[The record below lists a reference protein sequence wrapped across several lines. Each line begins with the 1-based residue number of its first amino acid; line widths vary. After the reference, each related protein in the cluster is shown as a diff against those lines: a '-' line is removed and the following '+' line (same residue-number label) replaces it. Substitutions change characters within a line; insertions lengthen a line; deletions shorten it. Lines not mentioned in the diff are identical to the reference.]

1 MNRLLS
7 SFALLILITGC
18 GGGSG
23 SSSKPTPVQPPANP
37 SIPTFNSSSNSIF
50 TNESIAITWSSNN
63 ASTCI
68 ASGDWDGQKASAGSE
83 SLQLQEAK
91 TYTFILTCSG
101 EAGTQPATSLDVVV
115 IEPPA
120 PAPKLSSVSFLLED
134 NDQLENDIALE
145 GQPENAFFS
154 RVPFNISLDGLQQ
167 PMVTGQHFKLMMLTG
182 NE

>member
-1 MNRLLS
+1 M
-7 SFALLILITGC
+7 
-18 GGGSG
+18 
-23 SSSKPTPVQPPANP
+23 
-37 SIPTFNSSSNSIF
+37 
-50 TNESIAITWSSNN
+50 
-63 ASTCI
+63 

-101 EAGTQPATSLDVVV
+101 EAGTQPATASLDVVV

-145 GQPENAFFS
+145 EQPENAFFG
-154 RVPFNISLDGLQQ
+154 RVPFNTSLDGLAA
-167 PMVTGQHFKLMMLTG
+167 T
-182 NE
+182 